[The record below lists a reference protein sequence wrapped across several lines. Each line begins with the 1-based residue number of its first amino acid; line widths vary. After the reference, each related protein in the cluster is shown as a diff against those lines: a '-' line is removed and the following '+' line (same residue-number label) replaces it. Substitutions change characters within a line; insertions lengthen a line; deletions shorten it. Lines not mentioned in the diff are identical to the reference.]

1 MIDWQASK
9 ILISFY
15 KTNFLSF
22 IGCHYGFPK
31 NFKITKFSLS
41 QSPPGTEKVQ
51 QISELWIEYK
61 KSYWDSKMQPSCL
74 NHLVLL
80 TFNLWCQLRGV
91 ITFEWVIN
99 LCWNFQ
105 DNIISYI
112 PFMWKSFIKIL
123 DGSCPALVH
132 LTWNEPLF
140 YFEGLQLWRHFL
152 FLQLQVSETI
162 LQYVLYFHSS
172 LKISSWIF
180 LFKLLNLNS
189 LTLKR
194 HNSFQ
199 NWNNRKAPHV
209 FVTIPLIFKLQQ
221 EVLKFNDDLRKL

>member
-41 QSPPGTEKVQ
+41 QSPLGTEKVQ

-105 DNIISYI
+105 DNLISYI
-112 PFMWKSFIKIL
+112 PFISHIYHYIKIW

-132 LTWNEPLF
+132 LTWKNHILTSF
-140 YFEGLQLWRHFL
+140 LKCLHDSSIWSYTDSLHLTHWRA
-152 FLQLQVSETI
+152 T
-162 LQYVLYFHSS
+162 
-172 LKISSWIF
+172 
-180 LFKLLNLNS
+180 NLNS
-189 LTLKR
+189 I
-194 HNSFQ
+194 Q
-199 NWNNRKAPHV
+199 
-209 FVTIPLIFKLQQ
+209 II
-221 EVLKFNDDLRKL
+221 